1 MGTKLYVG
9 NLPHGANEAI
19 LRMAFGQDGRKV
31 ESVEIVLD
39 EKTGKSK
46 RFGYVEMGNYADAQ
60 SAIEKLNGSDLDG
73 RVLSV
78 NEGQARRVGGKRRA

>member
-39 EKTGKSK
+39 EKTGKPK
-46 RFGYVEMGNYADAQ
+46 RFGYVEMASYPDAQ

-78 NEGQARRVGGKRRA
+78 NEGQARGVRGKRRV

>member
-78 NEGQARRVGGKRRA
+78 NEGQGRRGPTRAHW